1 MIRLSSLVRVGL
13 FVVAT
18 GLVVGCGGGV
28 KDFPRAK
35 VSGKVTFNKKSVPNG
50 TVTFVSDDGSVTD
63 TATIKD
69 GSYTMERAP
78 VGKVKVGVITAQ
90 VSGIQQKQMMQKVEG
105 KSVDQGASKE
115 AHVDVPSKFNNPD
128 SSGVELTVPAEGSSS
143 LDINIGGVGK

>member
-35 VSGKVTFNKKSVPNG
+35 VSGKVAFNKKSIPYG
-50 TVTFVSDDGSVTD
+50 TVTFVSEDGSVTD
-63 TATIKD
+63 SAPIKD

-78 VGKVKVGVITAQ
+78 VGKVKVGILSTNPNA
-90 VSGIQQKQMMQKVEG
+90 GMQKQMGQKVEG
-105 KSVDQGASKE
+105 KTMEATGGKE
-115 AHVDVPSKFNNPD
+115 PHMDIPGKFSNPD
-128 SSGVELTVPAEGSSS
+128 SSDVVLTVPAEGSSS